1 MENRGVPTVMVCTDE
16 FSQLGRNEA
25 ESLGL
30 PYLPIA
36 LVPHPLGG
44 QKQDQILEKAE
55 KSIDQVVAIG
65 DLASSRFDGTFPGKG
80 LERHGERR
88 PRVCLGD
95 SRV

>member
-1 MENRGVPTVMVCTDE
+1 MEHRGVPTVMVCTDE

-30 PYLPIA
+30 PYLPIV

-55 KSIDQVVAIG
+55 KSIDQVVDIATSPVP
-65 DLASSRFDGTFPGKG
+65 DLMERFRGK
-80 LERHGERR
+80 
-88 PRVCLGD
+88 V
-95 SRV
+95 

>member
-30 PYLPIA
+30 PYLPIV

-44 QKQDQILEKAE
+44 QKQDQILEKAK
-55 KSIDQVVAIG
+55 KSIEQVIDIAIATVP
-65 DLASSRFDGTFPGKG
+65 DLMARFRGK
-80 LERHGERR
+80 
-88 PRVCLGD
+88 V
-95 SRV
+95 

>member
-30 PYLPIA
+30 PYLPIV

-44 QKQDQILEKAE
+44 QKQDQILEKAK
-55 KSIDQVVAIG
+55 KSIEQVIDIAIATVP
-65 DLASSRFDGTFPGKG
+65 DLMVRFRGK
-80 LERHGERR
+80 
-88 PRVCLGD
+88 V
-95 SRV
+95 